1 MGVRTPGLDIAIVAN
16 RQVADDAA
24 RAEAKG
30 VVERWNEQ
38 LSDSRDMLWSPT
50 IRAALIA
57 GMPWLEGDRPPGQGA
72 HPRRGPA
79 DGGEL
84 RAIAGASEEEPN
96 CRGEIESL
104 K

>member
-1 MGVRTPGLDIAIVAN
+1 MGVRTRGLDIAIVAN

-24 RAEAKG
+24 CAEAKG

-57 GMPWLEGDRPPGQGA
+57 QEAAGRQAPGA
-72 HPRRGPA
+72 RRSVPGCGRSFA
-79 DGGEL
+79 
-84 RAIAGASEEEPN
+84 
-96 CRGEIESL
+96 
-104 K
+104 